1 MAGLS
6 FNLPGLGEPPDSGSL
21 QEYLMYS
28 TIAITGMPMT
38 RNMQPSFV
46 MQLTIVN
53 GNFKSLITI
62 RSGRVANLSDR
73 NIP

>member
-6 FNLPGLGEPPDSGSL
+6 FNLPGLGEAPDSGSL

-62 RSGRVANLSDR
+62 RSGRAANLSDW

>member
-1 MAGLS
+1 
-6 FNLPGLGEPPDSGSL
+6 
-21 QEYLMYS
+21 MYS

-46 MQLTIVN
+46 MQLAIVN